1 MITSTHTVAHNHVCN
16 SGSKG
21 SDALFS
27 PPWALFAYGTFRHTG
42 ETSTHAGKNIHMYK
56 VKKQI
61 RQIYLT
67 ENNYKGNLEKN
78 VSFRVEFVC
87 M

>member
-1 MITSTHTVAHNHVCN
+1 MYVIQAPR
-16 SGSKG
+16 
-21 SDALFS
+21 DLMPFS
-27 PPWALFAYGTFRHTG
+27 RRHG
-42 ETSTHAGKNIHMYK
+42 HCLHMARLDTQAK
-56 VKKQI
+56 HPHMQVKIFTCIKLKKQI